1 MQRILIV
8 LTLILALEF
17 YLGAAEIHNAAE
29 NGDLE
34 SVKKLVS
41 ADPKLVDTP
50 DREGKTPLHYAAAKG
65 HLNVVKWL
73 VQKGANV
80 NARNSS
86 GITPLYLA
94 KGFGKKDIV
103 QFLEQHGGT
112 AEIVKPQ
119 RQITKTPIT
128 GIRSPSTIVSPIRT
142 SVVPIIEAVK
152 TTNIEQIVAI
162 LKVAPDSVNA
172 RNPSQFTPL
181 HFAAELGSLEVAKF
195 LIENGADVNA
205 NGENGSTPLHQAVL
219 KHNTNIVTLLISK
232 KADVNAQTTAKI
244 TPLML
249 ACGIAYDYEIARIL
263 IESGAD
269 VNIKD
274 QFGNTALSFAASYP
288 DESKLSQLL
297 IKSGADVNVRDL
309 ITGFT
314 PLHHAALR
322 DNATVAQMLI
332 KAGANVNAATTEN
345 DTPLLIARF
354 EHATKVENVLLQN
367 GGKEP
372 QYRKLTEIEQSL
384 INYYRKYYETILKGD
399 ASEIRKHILLNRP
412 LKADVDRVFL
422 KNADVAWELI
432 QKTSRDEDVA
442 WASVAKNPDIK
453 TQMVEI
459 LRGDARPG
467 DYYILLTDAM
477 SNAVRLAKERGF
489 ISKDVPVLSLKI
501 RRRGETTLVGEYYFV
516 NNKWMQMPPLN
527 MVFPDLR

>member
-8 LTLILALEF
+8 LIFALEF
-17 YLGAAEIHNAAE
+17 CLGAAEIHDAAE

-34 SVKKLVS
+34 TVKKLVS
-41 ADPKLVDTP
+41 ADSKLIDAP

-65 HLNVVKWL
+65 HLNVVEWL
-73 VQKGANV
+73 VKNGANV

-94 KGFGKKDIV
+94 KGFGKKDV
-103 QFLEQHGGT
+103 AQFLEQHG
-112 AEIVKPQ
+112 AAADIIKPQ
-119 RQITKTPIT
+119 RQTTKTTIT
-128 GIRSPSTIVSPIRT
+128 GSQQPSTVITPIRS
-142 SVVPIIEAVK
+142 SVIPIIEAVK
-152 TTNIEQIVAI
+152 TTNTEQIMAI

-181 HFAAELGSLEVAKF
+181 HFAAELGSLEVAKL
-195 LIENGADVNA
+195 LIENGADVNVK
-205 NGENGSTPLHQAVL
+205 GENGSTPLHQAVL
-219 KHNTNIVTLLISK
+219 KHNTNIVAFLISK
-232 KADVNAQTTAKI
+232 KADVNAQTAAKI

-249 ACGIAYDYEIARIL
+249 ACGMAYDYEIARIL
-263 IESGAD
+263 IEAGAD

-288 DESKLSQLL
+288 DESRVSQLL
-297 IKSGADVNVRDL
+297 IKSGADVNVRDV

-322 DNATVAQMLI
+322 DNAALAQILI
-332 KAGANVNAATTEN
+332 KAGANVNAVTIEN

-354 EHATKVENVLLQN
+354 EKATKVEKVLLQN

-384 INYYRKYYETILKGD
+384 INYYKNNYETILKGD
-399 ASEIRKHILLNRP
+399 TSEIRKQILSNRP
-412 LKADVDRVFL
+412 TKADVDKVFL
-422 KNADVAWELI
+422 KNTDVAWELI

-442 WASVAKNPDIK
+442 WASVIKSPDMK

-459 LRGDARPG
+459 LRGNARPG
-467 DYYILLTDAM
+467 DYYILLPDAM
-477 SNAVRLAKERGF
+477 SNTARMAKERGL
-489 ISKDVPVLSLKI
+489 ISKDIPILSLKI
-501 RRRGETTLVGEYYFV
+501 RRRGETSPVGEFYFV
-516 NNKWMQMPPLN
+516 NNKWMQMPPLSA
-527 MVFPDLR
+527 VFPELR